1 MKGFILDASLAL
13 EWFNGEASREGL
25 AKRSLL
31 EERAALVPHLW
42 RFEVT
47 NVIATWRK
55 RGEISAADS
64 TWALHEIL
72 QIPAA
77 IVDEDSADSIVSLAL
92 EYNLSAYDSTY
103 LNVAMTTGEPL
114 ATLDR
119 SLANAAKKAGVHCL

>member
-13 EWFNGEASREGL
+13 EWFSEGASREAL

-31 EERAALVPHLW
+31 DDHVALVPHLW

-47 NVIATWRK
+47 NVIASWRK
-55 RGEISAADS
+55 HGKISAADS
-64 TWALHEIL
+64 TWTLHEIL
-72 QIPAA
+72 QIPSA
-77 IVDEDSADSIVSLAL
+77 IVDEGSADSIVSLAL

-103 LNVAMTTGEPL
+103 LNVAMITGEPL

-119 SLANAAKKAGVHCL
+119 SLISAAKKAGVHCL

>member
-1 MKGFILDASLAL
+1 VKGFILDSSLAL
-13 EWFNGEASREGL
+13 EWFNEGASREVL

-31 EERAALVPHLW
+31 SDHVALVPHLW

-64 TWALHEIL
+64 AWVLHEIML
-72 QIPAA
+72 IPSA
-77 IVDEDSADSIVSLAL
+77 IVDEGSADSIVSLAL
-92 EYNLSAYDSTY
+92 EYSRSAYDSTY
-103 LNVAMTTGEPL
+103 LNAAMITGDPL

-119 SLANAAKKAGVHCL
+119 SLVNAAKKAGVHCL